1 MLKKGWSRIY
11 KNLVRSIIA
20 GVIYTVAL
28 REWVPENWPHFF
40 NSIVSAI
47 IIALNA
53 IDPVFSSK
61 SVLKRQGV
69 VALISCL
76 ALAMFHEIVNAIPEQ
91 LWWQNA
97 MLVALL
103 GSIFIIRFESLIPYD
118 RNLNNDVLK
127 LKDFFIAILN
137 SLGMY
142 RAIKCFLIDDFLA
155 ILFTLTIIIASMTK
169 FSKDNKELF
178 DNQVR
183 IVVIV
188 TLTTAMFITC
198 ISSEVNIYILLI
210 IGLAI
215 VNPLLTY
222 MLTRISTD
230 ESEKKSN
237 EQSEKKN
244 GN

>member
-47 IIALNA
+47 VIALNA

-118 RNLNNDVLK
+118 RNLNNDILK
-127 LKDFFIAILN
+127 LKDF
-137 SLGMY
+137 
-142 RAIKCFLIDDFLA
+142 
-155 ILFTLTIIIASMTK
+155 
-169 FSKDNKELF
+169 
-178 DNQVR
+178 
-183 IVVIV
+183 
-188 TLTTAMFITC
+188 
-198 ISSEVNIYILLI
+198 LL
-210 IGLAI
+210 L
-215 VNPLLTY
+215 Y
-222 MLTRISTD
+222 
-230 ESEKKSN
+230 
-237 EQSEKKN
+237 
-244 GN
+244 